1 MAKGVLLRRNAF
13 GIRPRTALVSGLFVL
28 AALMVT
34 VPLAAAG
41 ILDQSQPVVTN
52 TVVNTWDSDFS
63 AQTFTSGITGG
74 LDRVDLPV
82 AHGVVGANPLVPFF
96 VEIWP
101 VSGGTPRKGPALASA
116 SILKTSL
123 PMRGATPPGFSTIGF
138 VPPAP
143 VTAGVRYAIVLPE
156 LANCGAND
164 PQCFGW
170 YAGPAGDPYPAGA
183 GFTSRDA
190 GVTWTPLSTG
200 GSTDFAFKTYV
211 TPPRFT
217 KEQCKKGGW
226 RRFAD
231 PSFKNQGQCIK
242 YVNHQG
248 AKAGNRRDDE
258 KGEGKR
264 GKGNGGKKK

>member
-1 MAKGVLLRRNAF
+1 MAKRVPLRRNAF
-13 GIRPRTALVSGLFVL
+13 GIRPRATLVSALFVL

-34 VPLAAAG
+34 VPLAGAG

-52 TVVNTWDSDFS
+52 TVVNTWDSDYS

-82 AHGVVGANPLVPFF
+82 AHGVVGANPLVPFI

-101 VSGGTPRKGPALASA
+101 LSGGTPRKGPALASA

-123 PMRGATPPGFSTIGF
+123 PLRGATPPGFSTIRF

-156 LANCGAND
+156 LANCGAGD
-164 PQCFGW
+164 HECFGW

-200 GSTDFAFKTYV
+200 SSTDFAFKTYV
-211 TPPRFT
+211 TPPRFA

-231 PSFKNQGQCIK
+231 PSFKNQGQCVK
-242 YVNHQG
+242 FVKHHG
-248 AKAGNRRDDE
+248 AKSS
-258 KGEGKR
+258 EGKDDD
-264 GKGNGGKKK
+264 KSPGKKKTGKKK